1 LQKQQNQ
8 IVVIAFVLLPKR
20 RAYVIHNIKAQRES
34 RTTTTAIRAR
44 KQSGTCCFCWD
55 WNYL

>member
-1 LQKQQNQ
+1 MHTHASGTKPFCYFPCLQKQQNQ

-34 RTTTTAIRAR
+34 LEL
-44 KQSGTCCFCWD
+44 QQQQ
-55 WNYL
+55 